1 MSNHYAAHHEARRQ
15 AARWHESKSV
25 RSAADRRCGRCGEV
39 HEFLHHGY
47 CLGCVAEMAAQF
59 DAENVAI
66 KLAHDR
72 QIAEQD
78 IHDELRCN

>member
-25 RSAADRRCGRCGEV
+25 RSAASRRCSRCGEV
-39 HEFLHHGY
+39 HEFLFYGY
-47 CLGCVAEMAAQF
+47 CLGCTADLAGE
-59 DAENVAI
+59 